1 MRTNEWKSVD
11 YENLEVGQR
20 NLLSEVVEKECWTR
34 QINQEDAVDSNK
46 LRKLKILNN
55 TKSEWMKVF
64 VWYWLTDV
72 VLDKGH

>member
-1 MRTNEWKSVD
+1 VD

-55 TKSEWMKVF
+55 TKSE
-64 VWYWLTDV
+64 
-72 VLDKGH
+72 